1 LRGARRHRRAGRRTP
16 HTETHGRT
24 ENESKRGRQPAGEP
38 LVARPA
44 ASPARDTREPPGA
57 DNCQNGDAGRGRQ
70 LGGEAKPNSQ
80 GGELNDFIRQLVDRR
95 EQRRHQLEIIQDF
108 FENPVEFGIEADV
121 IPSGT
126 PLEEIRER
134 KKELRYRIDLLRS
147 VLEALEGEHKLLT
160 HAEMSALRPQSDPVE

>member
-1 LRGARRHRRAGRRTP
+1 MVEQKTNRNGAGPAPADASSRARQHRLLEIR
-16 HTETHGRT
+16 
-24 ENESKRGRQPAGEP
+24 EN
-38 LVARPA
+38 L
-44 ASPARDTREPPGA
+44 PARAARQGGLPTPAPGA
-57 DNCQNGDAGRGRQ
+57 DPGTATGNEG
-70 LGGEAKPNSQ
+70 S
-80 GGELNDFIRQLVDRR
+80 ELNDFIKQLVDRR

>member
-1 LRGARRHRRAGRRTP
+1 MVEQKTSPNGAGNPPANPSSRARQHRLLEIR
-16 HTETHGRT
+16 
-24 ENESKRGRQPAGEP
+24 EN
-38 LVARPA
+38 L
-44 ASPARDTREPPGA
+44 PARTTAKTATPA
-57 DNCQNGDAGRGRQ
+57 VAGS
-70 LGGEAKPNSQ
+70 LEGEAKPNSQ

-134 KKELRYRIDLLRS
+134 RRS
-147 VLEALEGEHKLLT
+147 CVTASTSFAASSRRSKASTSCSRMRRCPPSDRRAIRSSSRAVRPSPAPAEAARNL
-160 HAEMSALRPQSDPVE
+160 A

>member
-1 LRGARRHRRAGRRTP
+1 MTEPVGKSSEAGASTPAEDAARARKHRLLEIRETQTRALAP
-16 HTETHGRT
+16 L
-24 ENESKRGRQPAGEP
+24 PAPAVPPVAAAGQGE
-38 LVARPA
+38 
-44 ASPARDTREPPGA
+44 
-57 DNCQNGDAGRGRQ
+57 
-70 LGGEAKPNSQ
+70 
-80 GGELNDFIRQLVDRR
+80 ELNNFIKQLVDRR
-95 EQRRHQLEIIQDF
+95 SQRRHQLEIIQDF

-160 HAEMSALRPQSDPVE
+160 HAEMSALKPHSDPVE

>member
-1 LRGARRHRRAGRRTP
+1 MVEHTTKQSDDAPPPGPQETTRARQRRLLELRETPSVPAPRAKEAAVP
-16 HTETHGRT
+16 AV
-24 ENESKRGRQPAGEP
+24 PAG
-38 LVARPA
+38 
-44 ASPARDTREPPGA
+44 G
-57 DNCQNGDAGRGRQ
+57 QGR
-70 LGGEAKPNSQ
+70 
-80 GGELNDFIRQLVDRR
+80 ELNDFIKQLVNRR

-108 FENPVEFGIEADV
+108 FENPVEFGIQADE

-160 HAEMSALRPQSDPVE
+160 HAEISALRPHSDPVE

>member
-1 LRGARRHRRAGRRTP
+1 MVEPKTSPNGAGSPPENPSSRARQHRLLEIRENLPARTAAKVA
-16 HTETHGRT
+16 T
-24 ENESKRGRQPAGEP
+24 PAGSVE
-38 LVARPA
+38 
-44 ASPARDTREPPGA
+44 GA
-57 DNCQNGDAGRGRQ
+57 
-70 LGGEAKPNSQ
+70 AKPSSQ

>member
-1 LRGARRHRRAGRRTP
+1 MVEQKTSPNGAGNPPANPSSRARQHRLLEIRENLPART
-16 HTETHGRT
+16 TAKTAT
-24 ENESKRGRQPAGEP
+24 
-38 LVARPA
+38 PA
-44 ASPARDTREPPGA
+44 A
-57 DNCQNGDAGRGRQ
+57 AGS
-70 LGGEAKPNSQ
+70 LEGEAKPNSQ

>member
-1 LRGARRHRRAGRRTP
+1 MIDQGPANNEAPASPGALAESRARQHRLLEIRGAVQA
-16 HTETHGRT
+16 EA
-24 ENESKRGRQPAGEP
+24 PASAP
-38 LVARPA
+38 
-44 ASPARDTREPPGA
+44 ASPLPGA
-57 DNCQNGDAGRGRQ
+57 T
-70 LGGEAKPNSQ
+70 Q
-80 GGELNDFIRQLVDRR
+80 GGELNDFIKQLVDKRQ
-95 EQRRHQLEIIQDF
+95 QRRHQLEIIQDF

-160 HAEMSALRPQSDPVE
+160 HAEMSALRPQSNPSE

>member
-1 LRGARRHRRAGRRTP
+1 MVEQETNQNGAGR
-16 HTETHGRT
+16 
-24 ENESKRGRQPAGEP
+24 S
-38 LVARPA
+38 PA
-44 ASPARDTREPPGA
+44 AAASSRARQHRLLEIREGLPGQAHASAPTAAPPAAGSGA
-57 DNCQNGDAGRGRQ
+57 
-70 LGGEAKPNSQ
+70 GGESSQ
-80 GGELNDFIRQLVDRR
+80 GGELNDFIKQLVDRR
-95 EQRRHQLEIIQDF
+95 EQRRHQLGIIQEF

-121 IPSGT
+121 VPSGT

>member
-1 LRGARRHRRAGRRTP
+1 MVEQKTSPNGAGNPPANPSSRARQHRLLEIR
-16 HTETHGRT
+16 
-24 ENESKRGRQPAGEP
+24 EN
-38 LVARPA
+38 L
-44 ASPARDTREPPGA
+44 PARTTAKTATPA
-57 DNCQNGDAGRGRQ
+57 VAGS
-70 LGGEAKPNSQ
+70 LEGEAKPNSQ

>member
-1 LRGARRHRRAGRRTP
+1 MVEHTTKQSDATPPTGPQEATRARQRRLLELREAPSVPAPRA
-16 HTETHGRT
+16 E
-24 ENESKRGRQPAGEP
+24 EAAVPAG
-38 LVARPA
+38 
-44 ASPARDTREPPGA
+44 G
-57 DNCQNGDAGRGRQ
+57 QGR
-70 LGGEAKPNSQ
+70 
-80 GGELNDFIRQLVDRR
+80 ELNDFIKQLVNRR

-108 FENPVEFGIEADV
+108 FENPVEFGIQADE

-160 HAEMSALRPQSDPVE
+160 HAEISALRPHSDPAE

>member
-1 LRGARRHRRAGRRTP
+1 MVEHTTKPNDAGPQSAPQEATTRARQRRLLELREAPPVPAP
-16 HTETHGRT
+16 KVEAPAV
-24 ENESKRGRQPAGEP
+24 PAGGE
-38 LVARPA
+38 
-44 ASPARDTREPPGA
+44 
-57 DNCQNGDAGRGRQ
+57 GR
-70 LGGEAKPNSQ
+70 
-80 GGELNDFIRQLVDRR
+80 ELNDFIKELVNRR

-108 FENPVEFGIEADV
+108 FENPVEFGIQADE

-160 HAEMSALRPQSDPVE
+160 HAEMSALRPHSDPAE

>member
-1 LRGARRHRRAGRRTP
+1 MIQKGKEQIPPPSETLRDEPRKARQRRLLEIRESLAAAPPAPAQASEGA
-16 HTETHGRT
+16 
-24 ENESKRGRQPAGEP
+24 
-38 LVARPA
+38 
-44 ASPARDTREPPGA
+44 
-57 DNCQNGDAGRGRQ
+57 
-70 LGGEAKPNSQ
+70 
-80 GGELNDFIRQLVDRR
+80 ELNDFIKKLVDRR
-95 EQRRHQLEIIQDF
+95 EQRRHQLGIIQDF
-108 FENPVEFGIEADV
+108 FENPVEFGIEAEE

>member
-1 LRGARRHRRAGRRTP
+1 MVEQKTSPNGAGQAPANASSRARQHRLLEIRENLQPRTP
-16 HTETHGRT
+16 A
-24 ENESKRGRQPAGEP
+24 KA
-38 LVARPA
+38 VAPVPGG
-44 ASPARDTREPPGA
+44 SPE
-57 DNCQNGDAGRGRQ
+57 
-70 LGGEAKPNSQ
+70 EAKASSQ

>member
-1 LRGARRHRRAGRRTP
+1 MVEQETNHDGVGRSPSAVASSRARQHRLLEIREGLPDRGAAPVPATAPPASGAAAAGD
-16 HTETHGRT
+16 
-24 ENESKRGRQPAGEP
+24 S
-38 LVARPA
+38 
-44 ASPARDTREPPGA
+44 
-57 DNCQNGDAGRGRQ
+57 
-70 LGGEAKPNSQ
+70 SQ

-95 EQRRHQLEIIQDF
+95 EQRRHQLGIIQDF
-108 FENPVEFGIEADV
+108 FENPVEFGVEADV
-121 IPSGT
+121 VPSGT

>member
-1 LRGARRHRRAGRRTP
+1 MVDHTTKPSDASPQSSPQETATRARQRRLLELREA
-16 HTETHGRT
+16 
-24 ENESKRGRQPAGEP
+24 P
-38 LVARPA
+38 LVPA
-44 ASPARDTREPPGA
+44 PKAEEAAVSP
-57 DNCQNGDAGRGRQ
+57 
-70 LGGEAKPNSQ
+70 GGE
-80 GGELNDFIRQLVDRR
+80 GRELNDFIKQLVNRR

-108 FENPVEFGIEADV
+108 FENPVEFGIQADE

-160 HAEMSALRPQSDPVE
+160 HAEMSALRPHSDPAE

>member
-1 LRGARRHRRAGRRTP
+1 MVEHTTRASETGSQSSPEDAATRARQHRLLELREG
-16 HTETHGRT
+16 
-24 ENESKRGRQPAGEP
+24 
-38 LVARPA
+38 L
-44 ASPARDTREPPGA
+44 ASPAPRVIEPGLP
-57 DNCQNGDAGRGRQ
+57 AGVQGR
-70 LGGEAKPNSQ
+70 
-80 GGELNDFIRQLVDRR
+80 ELNDFIKQLVDRR

-108 FENPVEFGIEADV
+108 FENPVEFGIQADE

-160 HAEMSALRPQSDPVE
+160 HAEMSALRPHSDPVE